1 MLQIGEDGIPKDGW
15 AQDPTAIGQCVLKSI
30 YDSHVKKEALF
41 RKPPHPD
48 YWIKLAFDPASSVAT
63 K

>member
-48 YWIKLAFDPASSVAT
+48 YWIKLTFDPAASVAT